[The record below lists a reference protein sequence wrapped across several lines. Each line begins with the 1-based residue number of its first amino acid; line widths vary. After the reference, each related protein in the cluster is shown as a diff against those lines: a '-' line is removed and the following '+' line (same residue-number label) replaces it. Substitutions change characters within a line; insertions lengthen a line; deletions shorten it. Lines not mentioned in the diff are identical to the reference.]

1 MKLTPSAQRI
11 ICGATYRTMAAAP
24 CPPSSFLSVVPSITV
39 LQHDISN
46 TTWRQDPHV
55 PSATCPVPN
64 GLSRGRSFRRSLS
77 ILRSPHPQQR
87 QERPWWILEQRPTG
101 VPGAVPNGTPSRHE
115 SRRRPRLPVAR
126 DGPKRLET
134 SRDVSRA
141 PTETGHYRY
150 TTRNSYSLGHRATDD
165 SESGMGL
172 PHQQAT
178 KVDPTWEDKHLAIT
192 GSSHY
197 N

>member
-1 MKLTPSAQRI
+1 MTSPTARPVK
-11 ICGATYRTMAAAP
+11 
-24 CPPSSFLSVVPSITV
+24 
-39 LQHDISN
+39 
-46 TTWRQDPHV
+46 TWRQDPHV

-134 SRDVSRA
+134 SRERRPRRA
-141 PTETGHYRY
+141 TSTPSGSVTASGTAPLM
-150 TTRNSYSLGHRATDD
+150 TRNPAWAFRINKRPKSTLHGKTSTWRSRVVVIIISIRIGILLVEHSRHAARRRHHVERHHVERFLLLRAR
-165 SESGMGL
+165 
-172 PHQQAT
+172 ARR
-178 KVDPTWEDKHLAIT
+178 
-192 GSSHY
+192 
-197 N
+197 

>member
-1 MKLTPSAQRI
+1 MPPTGPWRRLHVLHHRSCLLSRPSL
-11 ICGATYRTMAAAP
+11 C
-24 CPPSSFLSVVPSITV
+24 
-39 LQHDISN
+39 SN
-46 TTWRQDPHV
+46 MTSPTARPVKTWRQDPHV

-141 PTETGHYRY
+141 PTETGYQY
-150 TTRNSYSLGHRATDD
+150 TIRISYSFGHRATDD

-172 PHQQAT
+172 PHRQAT